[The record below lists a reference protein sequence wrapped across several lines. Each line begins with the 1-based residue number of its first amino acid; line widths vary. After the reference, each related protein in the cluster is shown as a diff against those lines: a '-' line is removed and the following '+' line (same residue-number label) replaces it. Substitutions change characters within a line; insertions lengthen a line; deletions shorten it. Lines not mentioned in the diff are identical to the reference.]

1 MRSKAIEEAERKLF
15 KAKSSK
21 FQSFNNKND
30 DSKDDDSKDD
40 DDDDDDDSNLETK
53 DTDNSEDERTL
64 ASTMTTGFLE
74 TQFTTDMSDGPPTL
88 SKHSSQQNMGIL
100 ARDKSHR
107 KIDIRYEN
115 LGLKVISNGKV
126 VR

>member
-21 FQSFNNKND
+21 FQLFNNKND

-40 DDDDDDDSNLETK
+40 DDDDDDSNLETK
-53 DTDNSEDERTL
+53 DTDNSEDEYTL